1 MVGRAGALPGRAD
14 QIVVDHGAHIV
25 KAELFNL
32 GNFMRGAEAIEEM
45 QEGNARLQRRGM
57 RDQRQVYRLL
67 HRVRRE
73 QGESGLASGHGIG
86 VIAKDGVAPAREWR
100 APQRKSP
107 PRSPRP
113 QSCTCW
119 GSSAA
124 APATR

>member
-1 MVGRAGALPGRAD
+1 MVRREGALAVSAN

-57 RDQRQVYRLL
+57 CNQGQVHRLL

-73 QGESGLASGHGIG
+73 QGESRLASGHGIG
-86 VIAKDGVAPAREWR
+86 VIAKDGQGLRGDGARR
-100 APQRKSP
+100 NVNHRRGQLARDLVHVGNHQQQTLR
-107 PRSPRP
+107 
-113 QSCTCW
+113 
-119 GSSAA
+119 
-124 APATR
+124 